1 MAKQKTA
8 YVCQNC
14 GAKSPKWIG
23 KCPSCNEW
31 NTYEEEIIISSKSP
45 GIFSQTN
52 FTGNKP
58 ILINAIENSNYSRLS
73 TSNNEFDRVL
83 GGGIVKG
90 SVILLGGEP
99 GIGKSTLLLQVAQQI
114 SCKVLYV
121 SGEEN
126 AEQIKLRS
134 ERLKSGNEEI
144 YFLSE
149 ILTENII
156 NHAKNIKPEL
166 IIIDSIQTLRV
177 EHVESSAGT
186 VTQIRES
193 ANRLLEYA
201 KENSVPIIL
210 VGHITKDG
218 SIAGPKVLEHIV
230 DTVLQFEGDNN
241 FNYRILR
248 AFKNRFGS
256 TTEMG
261 IYEMQ
266 QNGLQEVKNPSEM
279 LMSHHAEQYSGIS
292 ICSTIEGARAFL
304 VEVQALVSTAA
315 YGTPQRS
322 STGFDAKRL
331 NMLLAVLE
339 KRVGFKLST
348 KDVFLNLA
356 GGLKVKD
363 TAIDLAVIC
372 AILSSDV
379 DRAITLQTCFVG
391 EVGLSGEIRQAQRID
406 QRISEAEKLGF
417 KRIFIP
423 MQGKEMTK
431 KTSIEVIEVDKVEH
445 VFNKLFS

>member
-1 MAKQKTA
+1 MAKQRTA

-23 KCPSCNEW
+23 KCASCNEW
-31 NTYEEEIIISSKSP
+31 NTYEEEIIVSSKSP
-45 GIFSQTN
+45 GILSQTN
-52 FTGNKP
+52 ATGNKP
-58 ILINAIENSNYSRLS
+58 ILIHSIENHNYTRLS
-73 TSNNEFDRVL
+73 TANTEFDRVL
-83 GGGIVKG
+83 GGGIVRG

-134 ERLKSGNEEI
+134 ERLINNNKEI

-156 NHAKNIKPEL
+156 NHAKNLKPEL

-177 EHVESSAGT
+177 EYVESSAGT

-193 ANRLLEYA
+193 SNRLLEYA

-279 LMSHHAEQYSGIS
+279 LLSHHNEQYSGIS
-292 ICSTIEGARAFL
+292 ICATIEGARGFL
-304 VEVQALVSTAA
+304 VEVQALVSTAV

-379 DRAITLQTCFVG
+379 DRAITSGTCFVG
-391 EVGLSGEIRQAQRID
+391 EVGLSGEIRQGQRTD
-406 QRISEAEKLGF
+406 QRILEAEKLGF

-423 MQGKEMTK
+423 KQGKTMTK
-431 KTSIEVIEVDKVEH
+431 KTSIEIIEVDKVEQ